1 MENLILLFKD
11 VDFSN
16 MIWQVFTP
24 LIFSIADILTGFIQ
38 ALINHDVDSQ
48 KMRTGLW
55 HKALLLII
63 ILLGFVTSFAF
74 NLPFISH
81 SICVFIVIMET
92 VSIAENLKKA
102 GINLGYL
109 TSVLKVKSEQGIE
122 NVNYKKTIEIISK
135 IAEENKNERSKDDE

>member
-38 ALINHDVDSQ
+38 AIINHDVDSQ
-48 KMRTGLW
+48 KMRNGLW

-63 ILLGFVTSFAF
+63 ILLGFITSFAF
-74 NLPFISH
+74 NLPFISR
-81 SICVFIVIMET
+81 SICIFIVIMET

-135 IAEENKNERSKDDE
+135 IAEENKNERSKEDE

>member
-11 VDFSN
+11 VEFTN
-16 MIWQVFTP
+16 MIWQVILP
-24 LIFSIADILTGFIQ
+24 VAFSIADILTGFIQ
-38 ALINHDVDSQ
+38 AIINKDVDSQ
-48 KMRTGLW
+48 KMRNGLW

-74 NLPFISH
+74 NLPFISR
-81 SICVFIVIMET
+81 SICIFIVIMET

-135 IAEENKNERSKDDE
+135 IAEENNNERIKEDE